1 MINRDLQPCGWISGI
16 MLSAKANLKGPQT
29 DEAQVHILGVTKLK
43 GGTDEQSP
51 ETVDGHWGGAT
62 PQCDKHF

>member
-1 MINRDLQPCGWISGI
+1 MNNRDLQPCGWTSGI

-29 DEAQVHILGVTKLK
+29 DGTHVHILGVTKLK

-51 ETVDGHWGGAT
+51 ESVDGNWGGAT
-62 PQCDKHF
+62 PQCDEHF